1 MPSEIIQ
8 QLKIYLS
15 QIQPRNH
22 NSKNQP
28 FTFTNSIDNTNT
40 YLEVPPTEQNM
51 DMIVHSQP
59 KDKKSIAPT
68 ETDFSSTLD
77 NGTLFLSHTI
87 NTLLII
93 DLENNNNKDTNNNNN
108 NYEN

>member
-15 QIQPRNH
+15 QIKPRNH
-22 NSKNQP
+22 NAKNQP
-28 FTFTNSIDNTNT
+28 FTFTNSTDR
-40 YLEVPPTEQNM
+40 
-51 DMIVHSQP
+51 IVHSQP
-59 KDKKSIAPT
+59 MDKKSNEPT
-68 ETDFSSTLD
+68 ETDFCSTLLD

-87 NTLLII
+87 NTLLQI

-108 NYEN
+108 YYEN